1 MVEHTEHTGHQTGKL
16 TSWIAVAIMVLGFV
30 IFGLALVLGPI
41 WPMFWIG
48 LAVLAGGGIYGLAVG
63 IMEDYG

>member
-1 MVEHTEHTGHQTGKL
+1 MADHQTGKV
-16 TSWIAVAIMVLGFV
+16 TSWIAVAIMVLGFA

-41 WPMFWIG
+41 WPLFWVG
-48 LAVLAGGGIYGLAVG
+48 LAIVAGGGIYGLDVG

>member
-1 MVEHTEHTGHQTGKL
+1 MAEHQTGKL

-41 WPMFWIG
+41 WALFWIG
-48 LAVLAGGGIYGLAVG
+48 VAITVGGGIYGLAVG

>member
-1 MVEHTEHTGHQTGKL
+1 MVEHSEHAGHQAGKT
-16 TSWIAVAIMVLGFV
+16 TSWIAVSIMVLGFV

-41 WPMFWIG
+41 WPLFWIG
-48 LAVLAGGGIYGLAVG
+48 LAAVAGGGIYGLAVG

>member
-1 MVEHTEHTGHQTGKL
+1 MSEHTGHQTGKL

-41 WPMFWIG
+41 WALFWIG
-48 LAVLAGGGIYGLAVG
+48 LAVTAGGGIYGLAVG

>member
-1 MVEHTEHTGHQTGKL
+1 MAETGHNTGRL
-16 TSWIAVAIMVLGFV
+16 TSWIAVAVMVLGFV

-41 WPMFWIG
+41 WALFWIG
-48 LAVLAGGGIYGLAVG
+48 LAITAAGGIYGLAVG

>member
-1 MVEHTEHTGHQTGKL
+1 MAEGHQTGKL

-41 WPMFWIG
+41 WVLFWVG
-48 LAVLAGGGIYGLAVG
+48 LAVTAAGGIYGLAVG

>member
-1 MVEHTEHTGHQTGKL
+1 MAEHTTHNMGKL
-16 TSWIAVAIMVLGFV
+16 TSWIAVAIMVLGFM

-41 WPMFWIG
+41 WVLFWIG
-48 LAVLAGGGIYGLAVG
+48 LAVTAGGGIYGLAVG